1 MPQQWRFYLYRRSC
15 AGATPEQLQKEL
27 GLPAEEIALRVE
39 AARLC
44 FEKQC
49 FLANLRGADDF
60 SASAHN

>member
-1 MPQQWRFYLYRRSC
+1 MPQQWRFYLYRRSR
-15 AGATPEQLQKEL
+15 AGATPEDLEQEL

-49 FLANLRGADDF
+49 VLAMPP
-60 SASAHN
+60 ASPAVAHA

>member
-1 MPQQWRFYLYRRSC
+1 MPQHWRLYLYRRSR

-27 GLPAEEIALRVE
+27 GWPAEEIALQVE

-49 FLANLRGADDF
+49 LVANFTNGEG
-60 SASAHN
+60 SAVSAGK

>member
-1 MPQQWRFYLYRRSC
+1 MPQHWRLYLYRRSR

-27 GLPAEEIALRVE
+27 GWPAEEIALQVE

-49 FLANLRGADDF
+49 LVANVTNGEDLAV
-60 SASAHN
+60 SAAK